1 MPGATASIA
10 LTGIASATKRI
21 EAASHNI
28 ANLQTEDF
36 HPVRVNQSSRAAGGS
51 IADVEVAA
59 EPEPVSV
66 AHEYIESE
74 LASVQAK
81 ASARM
86 VETDLEL
93 LGSLLDILA

>member
-1 MPGATASIA
+1 MPGATASIG

-36 HPVRVNQSSRAAGGS
+36 HPVRVAQSSRVAGGS
-51 IADVEVAA
+51 VAEAEVSP
-59 EPEPVSV
+59 EPKPVSV
-66 AHEYIESE
+66 AHEFIESD
-74 LASVQAK
+74 LAALQAK
-81 ASARM
+81 ASARI